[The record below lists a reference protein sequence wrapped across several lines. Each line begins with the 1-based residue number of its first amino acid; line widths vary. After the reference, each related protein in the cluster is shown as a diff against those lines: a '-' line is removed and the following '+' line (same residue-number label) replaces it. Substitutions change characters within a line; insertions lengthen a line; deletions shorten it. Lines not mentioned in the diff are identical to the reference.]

1 MNTNKILE
9 GNRVQTSVPCRIDLG
24 GTLDISTFYLSMNH
38 LQPSSFN
45 IALDLRTVV
54 TLSGYKKGYIKVSS
68 KGFDDAVF
76 KNSEVPFNHPM
87 GLMFACVNYF
97 NEHFNNQLNPRLNH
111 GVNPGGIHIHI
122 ESSSPPRSALG
133 GSSSAAVA
141 IISAFFKVLD
151 KSIDPE
157 QIAWLAH
164 YIESSVAGV
173 PCGMQDQLAAAFGG
187 INQWIWKMGR
197 TSPKFERVPLFVQ
210 NDDIKAFN
218 SNILVAYCGIPH
230 VSKDINSQWVK
241 SFINGDTRV
250 IFEQIAGL
258 TTLFCKAVKDKNFI
272 RAADFMNQE
281 TKLRLE
287 MTPDVLD
294 NTGQKLFKK
303 AIDVNC
309 GARFTGAGGG
319 GCIWA
324 IGEKYDII
332 MLKPLWQQILE
343 PVKDAKILDTGIDNK
358 GIQVIEMNN

>member
-1 MNTNKILE
+1 MNTNKTVE
-9 GNRVQTSVPCRIDLG
+9 GNKVQISVPCRIDLG

-54 TLSGYKKGYIKVSS
+54 TLSGYKKGYVKISS

-87 GLMFACVNYF
+87 GLMFACTNYF
-97 NEHFNNQLNPRLNH
+97 KEHFNNKFNTE
-111 GVNPGGIHIHI
+111 GVHIHI

-197 TSPKFERVPLFVQ
+197 TAPKFERVPLFVQ
-210 NDDIKAFN
+210 DDDIKAFN

-230 VSKDINSQWVK
+230 VSKDINSQWVT

-250 IFEQIAGL
+250 IFEKIADL
-258 TTLFCKAVKDKNFI
+258 TTLFCKAVKNKNFVK
-272 RAADFMNQE
+272 AADLMNQE

-303 AIDVNC
+303 AMDVNC

-319 GCIWA
+319 GCLWA
-324 IGEKYDII
+324 LGEKHDISR
-332 MLKPLWQQILE
+332 LKPLWLQILE
-343 PVKDAKILDTGIDNK
+343 PVKDAKILDTSIDNS